1 MCLVLLELELQTVES
16 DHVGNLT
23 GAWSSAEQQ
32 VLLTA
37 SGVFCPL
44 SYSLVLMEGYLAPCL
59 GSAEF
64 GAIAGGRAFG
74 AQLRAC
80 SPVTPPAPG
89 PFGVRADPG
98 SSSRE
103 MKEGSLALAAS
114 PELPPPPPPLQCTF
128 KWKIFR
134 SQQKHC
140 VQKRLSRT
148 YHQTRE

>member
-1 MCLVLLELELQTVES
+1 MRLQEGS
-16 DHVGNLT
+16 GPAALQVGPQPCAAT
-23 GAWSSAEQQ
+23 GGPARLSAR
-32 VLLTA
+32 
-37 SGVFCPL
+37 P
-44 SYSLVLMEGYLAPCL
+44 SLQRPSPAHLAPCL

-140 VQKRLSRT
+140 VQKKTESHLPPNPGVDSPWKTSPR
-148 YHQTRE
+148 